1 MQTSFQRPASLYYCN
16 RVRYDPFDWL
26 AEKGLVKHTQPG
38 GKKLGDQ
45 KVPIVVVLG
54 SYPNI
59 YHSSRPTGQA
69 LLFPE
74 DCPQGSRRRKPIHA
88 PAFLRICVR
97 MVRNSP

>member
-1 MQTSFQRPASLYYCN
+1 MQTSFQRPASLYYWN

-26 AEKGLVKHTQPG
+26 AEKGLLVKHAQPG

-59 YHSSRPTGQA
+59 YHSSRPTA
-69 LLFPE
+69 KLY
-74 DCPQGSRRRKPIHA
+74 CSRRTVRKDPEG
-88 PAFLRICVR
+88 
-97 MVRNSP
+97 RNPFMHPLS